1 MLTDENSCFIIHVW
15 GNCYLLSSWLTLLIE
30 KFMPR
35 RRRRNGIKGLTSIGK
50 PASKHSTSIP
60 SLSMRF
66 APFVFAFSL
75 LQTSALVQAAPNPVA
90 VLYGGLPVFSQ
101 CKFERIDCLSAYMCG
116 CPYKLDIGGGIGW
129 NGPTICASGLYC
141 NWISDCEF
149 FL

>member
-1 MLTDENSCFIIHVW
+1 MVLTDENSCFTIHVL
-15 GNCYLLSSWLTLLIE
+15 GNCHLLSRWLTLLIE

-75 LQTSALVQAAPNPVA
+75 LQSSVLVQAAPNPVA

-101 CKFERIDCLSAYMCG
+101 C
-116 CPYKLDIGGGIGW
+116 GGIGW
-129 NGPTICASGLYC
+129 NDPTICASGLYC
-141 NWISDCEF
+141 NWISDYYSACF
-149 FL
+149 PSGVPVTTRY